1 MYARTEPS
9 RQLKNAPIRERTIL
23 LINDVFTASHAW
35 EKLNAM
41 FSPKRLALGSANMF
55 VIISSFDFSEL
66 ITVIESDKNE
76 NSVAAI
82 TMTHI
87 TI

>member
-1 MYARTEPS
+1 M
-9 RQLKNAPIRERTIL
+9 KNAPIRERIIL
-23 LINDVFTASHAW
+23 LIKDVFTASHAC

-41 FSPKRLALGSANMF
+41 FSPKRLALGSANML
-55 VIISSFDFSEL
+55 VMISSFDFSEL
-66 ITVIESDKNE
+66 ITVIASDKKE

-82 TMTHI
+82 TIIHI

>member
-1 MYARTEPS
+1 MYARAEPS

-55 VIISSFDFSEL
+55 VMISSFDFSEL
-66 ITVIESDKNE
+66 MTVIESDKNE

>member
-9 RQLKNAPIRERTIL
+9 RQLKNAPIRERIIL

-55 VIISSFDFSEL
+55 VIISSLDFREL

-76 NSVAAI
+76 NNVAAI
-82 TMTHI
+82 TIIHI
-87 TI
+87 II

>member
-9 RQLKNAPIRERTIL
+9 RQLKNAPIRERIIL

-66 ITVIESDKNE
+66 ITVIASDKNE

-82 TMTHI
+82 TIIHI